1 MRRVCPQC
9 RMVAPG
15 QMLCPTCGIP
25 TVEIAVKTTLLSRMA
40 TAEPVPTDH
49 APSMPFRLVA
59 AIIFSSGTFF
69 GLQLIFGG
77 GHGGRV
83 SWLPGH
89 MADPALIQPLAVY
102 LTAWVAGIFVGAGNW
117 RSWASGAIVGIAHM
131 TNVTA
136 WYLFVHGRSA
146 IQQLIVA
153 WVIVPAIAAVGG
165 RIGRFLFPHWL
176 DVSDQPMTP
185 PIERAK
191 TKRKAQR
198 EPIRIAWARVLG
210 GAALA
215 VGCTVWA
222 GRIREY
228 ILGTSGGLFTVDSR
242 IQVHFVTWVIA
253 SLAALVGGIFAGAS
267 TRAGLRHGLLVGV
280 LSCIATFVIY
290 SFVLRE
296 ALPAERFFATV
307 VGLSPDEAN
316 QPARVAL
323 FLLTNSLL
331 QSVIG
336 GWIGAMLLP
345 PTARAQRLDRGAI

>member
-1 MRRVCPQC
+1 
-9 RMVAPG
+9 
-15 QMLCPTCGIP
+15 
-25 TVEIAVKTTLLSRMA
+25 
-40 TAEPVPTDH
+40 
-49 APSMPFRLVA
+49 
-59 AIIFSSGTFF
+59 
-69 GLQLIFGG
+69 
-77 GHGGRV
+77 
-83 SWLPGH
+83 
-89 MADPALIQPLAVY
+89 
-102 LTAWVAGIFVGAGNW
+102 
-117 RSWASGAIVGIAHM
+117 M